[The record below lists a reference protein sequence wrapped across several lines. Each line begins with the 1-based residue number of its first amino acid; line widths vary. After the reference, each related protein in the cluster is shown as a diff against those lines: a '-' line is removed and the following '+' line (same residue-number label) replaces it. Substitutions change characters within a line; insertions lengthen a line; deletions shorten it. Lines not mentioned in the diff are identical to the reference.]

1 MRLVDFL
8 NLRTIGGQ
16 ITALVIAS
24 IVAIHLILT
33 VIFLIDPD
41 AGSARSEH
49 RSRSRAV
56 CRGRATARGC
66 GAAPIARG

>member
-1 MRLVDFL
+1 MKLVDFL

-33 VIFLIDPD
+33 VLFLISRPD
-41 AGSARSEH
+41 QEPPDLARIGARS
-49 RSRSRAV
+49 RWLRRWW
-56 CRGRATARGC
+56 
-66 GAAPIARG
+66 